1 MNRELTGAD
10 RKAYE
15 PPKVTKISLRP
26 EEAVLS
32 NCKIG
37 GGSGP
42 IGPSCN
48 LLIVACSS
56 IGS

>member
-1 MNRELTGAD
+1 MNRELNRAD
-10 RKAYE
+10 KKEYE
-15 PPKVTKISLRP
+15 PPRITTIALRP

-42 IGPSCN
+42 IGASCN
-48 LLIVACSS
+48 LLILACSS